1 MVLIFF
7 PQKIEEDKRIREDEI
22 KRREAERKKRHEELA
37 RGDGKKS
44 FFELQQTDTYPS
56 NNKKSSARDDDDSEK
71 EEGEIETTIDIPHS
85 SKKDDHKKPSTG
97 VNRHRTKSGGSIDMN
112 ALDYEDHQKSDNDD
126 RNDID
131 FESSIGKKK
140 SDVMAL
146 AMGVEPKTFD
156 KDELKEHSKSM
167 DKIDQSRCDKDRDDD
182 KKKSERRKSRDKDV
196 SRSRSRERRF
206 NKRSPLPFYR
216 NNNNNSNF
224 GRQQPYR
231 GRFNNSPRRRDF
243 RGGRFDRRR
252 RSRSWGRRPMRRS
265 PVRRRSR
272 DRRDN
277 RRRSRSRSR
286 DHHRDDKSSRSRS
299 HSRSRSLSKSHSRG
313 SRGRRS
319 RTNDGKQDLSR
330 KSISKE
336 KAGTS
341 IPPILPIK
349 TLDVTEDEKARIQ
362 REKMLKRAETL
373 LLLKS
378 HMEKEIEEQQRRQKE
393 KKLQVIANTNLFQ
406 QNTK

>member
-1 MVLIFF
+1 M
-7 PQKIEEDKRIREDEI
+7 
-22 KRREAERKKRHEELA
+22 A

-71 EEGEIETTIDIPHS
+71 EEGEIDATNDVPHS
-85 SKKDDHKKPSTG
+85 SKKDDHKKPPPTG

-112 ALDYEDHQKSDNDD
+112 ALDYEDHQKSDNDE
-126 RNDID
+126 RNDIE
-131 FESSIGKKK
+131 FEPSIGKKK

-167 DKIDQSRCDKDRDDD
+167 DKNDYSRSGDKDRDDD

-216 NNNNNSNF
+216 NNSNSNF
-224 GRQQPYR
+224 GRQQQPYR

-299 HSRSRSLSKSHSRG
+299 HSRSRSLSKSPSRG
-313 SRGRRS
+313 SRGKRS
-319 RTNDGKQDLSR
+319 RTNEGKHDLSR
-330 KSISKE
+330 RSISKE
-336 KAGTS
+336 RVGTS

-393 KKLQVIANTNLFQ
+393 KKLQVIANIKLFQ
-406 QNTK
+406 QKKNDYLMYSLTRRTAKERN